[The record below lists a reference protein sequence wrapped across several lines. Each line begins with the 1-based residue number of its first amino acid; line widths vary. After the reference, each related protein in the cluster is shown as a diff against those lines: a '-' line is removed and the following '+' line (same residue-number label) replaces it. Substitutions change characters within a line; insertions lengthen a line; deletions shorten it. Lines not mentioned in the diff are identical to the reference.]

1 MKYEAYRK
9 GLISSIS
16 HDLRTPLTTINGYVE
31 GILDGIEDTEE
42 KKKKYLLAV
51 QTRTK
56 DLDNLL
62 ANSIRYREKEQS
74 RSLYRLYGERDIVL
88 NYSSLNSR

>member
-1 MKYEAYRK
+1 MKYEACRK

-62 ANSIRYREKEQS
+62 ANSIRYCEKEQS
-74 RSLYRLYGERDIVL
+74 RSLYRLYGEWDIVL

>member
-42 KKKKYLLAV
+42 KKKNICLQCRRRIWIICW
-51 QTRTK
+51 QTAFDTAK
-56 DLDNLL
+56 
-62 ANSIRYREKEQS
+62 KS
-74 RSLYRLYGERDIVL
+74 RAAAYTDCMGSGI
-88 NYSSLNSR
+88 SF

>member
-74 RSLYRLYGERDIVL
+74 RSLYRLYGVWDIVL